1 MKSEEPELDVIRV
14 NNMVFYAYHGVEAA
28 EKKLGQ
34 RFEVDVEIF
43 LDTRRAGNTDD
54 IVDTV
59 NYAAVYEI
67 AEEIVIEGE
76 YNLIESMAEDIARLI
91 LKRLPVEK
99 TLVRVR
105 KPHVPLPGITDG
117 VEVEIVRG

>member
-1 MKSEEPELDVIRV
+1 MDVIRITG
-14 NNMVFYAYHGVEAA
+14 MVFYAYHGVESE

-34 RFEVDVEIF
+34 RFEVDVEVF

-54 IVDTV
+54 LVDTV
-59 NYAAVYEI
+59 NYVTIYEI
-67 AEEIVIEGE
+67 VEEIVIEGE
-76 YNLIESMAEDIARLI
+76 YNLIEAIAEDIARLI
-91 LKRLPVEK
+91 LERLPVEK

-105 KPHVPLPGITDG
+105 KPHVSLPGIVRG